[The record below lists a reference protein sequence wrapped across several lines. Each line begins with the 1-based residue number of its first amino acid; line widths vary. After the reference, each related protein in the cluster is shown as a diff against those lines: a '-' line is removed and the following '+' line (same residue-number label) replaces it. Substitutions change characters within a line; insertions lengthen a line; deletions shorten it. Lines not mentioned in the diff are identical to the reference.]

1 MTLPFN
7 AAIPLYHQIAH
18 LILMRARSDDPPG
31 QKLPTEQALCAEFG
45 VSRTTI
51 RQALDVLKR
60 QRLLQSR
67 RGVGTRFVG
76 APSKPKLAAMSGDP
90 LHTNLGTRVRIVSLQ
105 IVPAP
110 SQVTAF
116 LGQAPGTAVV
126 RLIRVHAL
134 EAAPLSVVIS
144 YLPKALAPILTR
156 AALRKP
162 VHEVLW
168 QRCRLLQ
175 HRSVHT
181 VGIARA
187 DAEIASL
194 LKIGLTDPVLHVRS
208 LVHLDDGKPIRWT
221 DNYFR
226 EDRYEYS
233 AEVIW
238 EKPASAQSTRRTNG
252 AKRGT
257 RKRAPSQGGGT
268 R

>member
-7 AAIPLYHQIAH
+7 AAIPLYHQIAR
-18 LILMRARSDDPPG
+18 LILMRAQSGDPSG
-31 QKLPTEQALCAEFG
+31 HKLPTEQALCAEFG

-90 LHTNLGTRVRIVSLQ
+90 LHAGLGTRVRIVSLETA
-105 IVPAP
+105 PAP
-110 SQVTAF
+110 SQVTTF
-116 LGQAPGTAVV
+116 LGQAPGAAVL
-126 RLIRVHAL
+126 RLIRVHEL
-134 EAAPLSVVIS
+134 EGAPLSVVIS
-144 YLPKALAPILTR
+144 YLPRALASVLTR

-175 HRSVHT
+175 HRSVHK

-208 LVHLDDGKPIRWT
+208 AVYLDDGAPIRWT

-238 EKPASAQSTRRTNG
+238 EKPASAQTARRTNG
-252 AKRGT
+252 PKRAA
-257 RKRAPSQGGGT
+257 RKRLPSRGGGT